1 MNGSAA
7 VCLLSVMKVHV
18 GRADSL
24 LKLKFLEQL
33 EPRVYRATKKKRVW
47 NVHMWGLWK
56 QAFEITLY
64 EPELEIET
72 KNAI

>member
-7 VCLLSVMKVHV
+7 VCLVSVMKVHV

-33 EPRVYRATKKKRVW
+33 EPRVYRATKKKEFGTYTCGASE
-47 NVHMWGLWK
+47 NKHLK
-56 QAFEITLY
+56 
-64 EPELEIET
+64 
-72 KNAI
+72 